1 MISRAMFKFRGKLL
15 NNMLNYIYIYIVEN
29 IVLR

>member
-15 NNMLNYIYIYIVEN
+15 NNMLNYIYIVEN